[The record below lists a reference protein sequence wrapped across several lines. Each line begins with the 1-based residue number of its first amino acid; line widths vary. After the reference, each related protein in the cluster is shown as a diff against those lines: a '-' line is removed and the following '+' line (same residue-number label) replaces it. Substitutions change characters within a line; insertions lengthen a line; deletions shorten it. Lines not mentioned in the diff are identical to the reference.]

1 MYVSKHSRLKE
12 NALLMTIEQVADV
25 LFPTQWAD
33 FRLLAFEGSP
43 ADRRLKEGETALA
56 LILGDIHV
64 APPVVRIHS
73 QCTTGDVFHSLRC
86 DCHDQLH
93 LALRVISEQGAG
105 VIVYE
110 HQEGRGIG
118 LMEKLRAYQLQDQGL
133 DTIEANLRLGHAVDL
148 RNYALC
154 VEVLRF
160 LKIRSLQLMTNNP
173 DKIAAVR
180 SSGIEIAR
188 RLSAEV
194 LGNPYSANYLTT
206 KREKMGHL
214 SGATTGLMVVKPQP
228 DRSTSPTTASHAAN
242 EPKVALVNFAR
253 PPNR

>member
-1 MYVSKHSRLKE
+1 VRL
-12 NALLMTIEQVADV
+12 
-25 LFPTQWAD
+25 PTQWAD
-33 FRLLAFEGSP
+33 FRLLAFEGSR
-43 ADRRLKEGETALA
+43 ADWSSNEAETALA
-56 LILGDIHV
+56 LILGDIHE

-73 QCTTGDVFHSLRC
+73 QCTTGDIFHSLRC

-173 DKIAAVR
+173 DKIAAVK

-188 RLSAEV
+188 RISAEIP
-194 LGNPYSANYLTT
+194 GNPHSANYLAT

-214 SGATTGLMVVKPQP
+214 SGTTTGLLVVKPHP
-228 DRSTSPTTASHAAN
+228 DPGTSPGNGSHTTTNPDLHSLHSRGFRIA
-242 EPKVALVNFAR
+242 KV
-253 PPNR
+253 

>member
-1 MYVSKHSRLKE
+1 MTLKQ
-12 NALLMTIEQVADV
+12 IADV
-25 LFPTQWAD
+25 LLPTEWAT
-33 FRLLAFEGSP
+33 FRLLAFEGSHT
-43 ADRRLKEGETALA
+43 DRSPKEAETALA
-56 LILGDIHV
+56 LILGDIHGT
-64 APPVVRIHS
+64 PPVVRIHS
-73 QCTTGDVFHSLRC
+73 QCTTGDIFHSLRC
-86 DCHDQLH
+86 DCRDQLH

-148 RNYALC
+148 RNYELC

-160 LKIRSLQLMTNNP
+160 LKIRTLQLMTNNP
-173 DKIAAVR
+173 DKLAAVR

-194 LGNPYSANYLTT
+194 PGNPHSANYLAT
-206 KREKMGHL
+206 KRDKMGHL
-214 SGATTGLMVVKPQP
+214 SSPTTGLHVVSAHPGCGTSWNNAGHTTMTP
-228 DRSTSPTTASHAAN
+228 DVTSLN
-242 EPKVALVNFAR
+242 LAR
-253 PPNR
+253 ISNR

>member
-1 MYVSKHSRLKE
+1 MTLKQ
-12 NALLMTIEQVADV
+12 IADV
-25 LFPTQWAD
+25 LFPTHWAN
-33 FRLLAFEGSP
+33 FHLLAFEGFH
-43 ADRRLKEGETALA
+43 ADRNAKEVETALA
-56 LILGDIHV
+56 LTLGDIHRT
-64 APPVVRIHS
+64 PPVVRIHS

-93 LALRVISEQGAG
+93 LALRVIAEHAAG

-148 RNYALC
+148 RDYALS

-173 DKIAAVR
+173 EKINAVQ
-180 SSGIEIAR
+180 SYGIEIVKR
-188 RLSAEV
+188 VSAEV
-194 LGNPYSANYLTT
+194 PSNPNSARYLAT
-206 KREKMGHL
+206 KRDKLGHI
-214 SGATTGLMVVKPQP
+214 SSVATSFRHAGTH
-228 DRSTSPTTASHAAN
+228 SPRGTASADAGTGTL
-242 EPKVALVNFAR
+242 EPGIAILNLAQI
-253 PPNR
+253 PNG

>member
-1 MYVSKHSRLKE
+1 LTTL
-12 NALLMTIEQVADV
+12 NQIADV
-25 LFPTQWAD
+25 LLPTPWAD
-33 FRLLAFEGSP
+33 FRLLAFEGSR
-43 ADRRLKEGETALA
+43 ADRNSKEVETALA
-56 LILGDIHV
+56 LVLGDIHKT
-64 APPVVRIHS
+64 PPLVRIHS
-73 QCTTGDVFHSLRC
+73 QCTTGEIFHSLRC

-133 DTIEANLRLGHAVDL
+133 DTVEANLHLGHPVDL

-188 RLSAEV
+188 RVNAEV
-194 LGNPYSANYLTT
+194 PGNPHSDNYLAA
-206 KREKMGHL
+206 KRDKMGHL
-214 SGATTGLMVVKPQP
+214 SSTTTGLLVVGAHPGRATSSSTAGHGTVGP
-228 DRSTSPTTASHAAN
+228 D
-242 EPKVALVNFAR
+242 VAPFNFAR
-253 PPNR
+253 FSNR

>member
-1 MYVSKHSRLKE
+1 MTLKQ
-12 NALLMTIEQVADV
+12 IADV
-25 LFPTQWAD
+25 RFPTQWAD
-33 FRLLAFEGSP
+33 FRLLAFEGFHT
-43 ADRRLKEGETALA
+43 DRSSEEGETALA
-56 LILGDIHV
+56 LILGDIHE

-73 QCTTGDVFHSLRC
+73 QCTTGDIFHSLRC

-173 DKIAAVR
+173 EKIAAVR
-180 SSGIEIAR
+180 SSGIEIVR

-194 LGNPYSANYLTT
+194 PGNPHSANYLAT

-214 SGATTGLMVVKPQP
+214 SSTTIGLQVVKPQS
-228 DRSTSPTTASHAAN
+228 DRGTSPSNASHAAN
-242 EPKVALVNFAR
+242 NPDLVSLNFAR
-253 PPNR
+253 LSNR

>member
-1 MYVSKHSRLKE
+1 MTLKQ
-12 NALLMTIEQVADV
+12 IADV
-25 LFPTQWAD
+25 LLPTQWAD
-33 FRLLAFEGSP
+33 FRLLAFEGSD
-43 ADRRLKEGETALA
+43 ADRSSKEPETALA
-56 LILGDIHV
+56 LVLGDIHR

-73 QCTTGDVFHSLRC
+73 QCTTGDIFHSLRC

-133 DTIEANLRLGHAVDL
+133 DTIEANLRLGHPVDV
-148 RNYALC
+148 RNYWLS
-154 VEVLRF
+154 VEVLCF
-160 LKIRSLQLMTNNP
+160 LKIHSLQLMTNNP
-173 DKIAAVR
+173 DKIAAVQ

-188 RLSAEV
+188 LLSAETPA
-194 LGNPYSANYLTT
+194 NPHSANYLRT

-214 SGATTGLMVVKPQP
+214 SSGTTKLLVVKAHADRTTSSSNADLTAIHP
-228 DRSTSPTTASHAAN
+228 DLASLNPRCFRIA
-242 EPKVALVNFAR
+242 KV
-253 PPNR
+253 

>member
-1 MYVSKHSRLKE
+1 MILKQ
-12 NALLMTIEQVADV
+12 IADV
-25 LFPTQWAD
+25 LFPTRWAD
-33 FRLLAFEGSP
+33 FHMLAFEGVHDNKKP
-43 ADRRLKEGETALA
+43 KEVETALA
-56 LILGDIHV
+56 LTLGDIHR

-93 LALRVISEQGAG
+93 LALRVIAEQGAG
-105 VIVYE
+105 VLVYE

-148 RNYALC
+148 RDYALS
-154 VEVLRF
+154 VEILRF

-173 DKIAAVR
+173 EKINAVL

-188 RLSAEV
+188 RVSADV
-194 LGNPYSANYLTT
+194 PGNLHSAHYLAT
-206 KREKMGHL
+206 KRDKLGHL
-214 SGATTGLMVVKPQP
+214 SNASTGLLIAGTHSARGTSMVEA
-228 DRSTSPTTASHAAN
+228 RSAAVGSGAATLN
-242 EPKVALVNFAR
+242 LAQF
-253 PPNR
+253 PNS